1 MGEKEMDTSQMVE
14 CHYEG
19 TIIYIPV
26 KAFLRASFNAQ
37 FGERKY
43 VRYKEGAKLFGM
55 SLRSFQDLAHDAEA
69 MYHYRG
75 IALVNLEILYKFM
88 EYYKDYYE

>member
-19 TIIYIPV
+19 TTTYIPV
-26 KAFLRASFNAQ
+26 NAFLRASFNAQ
-37 FGERKY
+37 FSERKY

-55 SLRSFQDLAHDAEA
+55 SERAFYNLAHDAGA
-69 MYHYRG
+69 VYHYRKV
-75 IALVNLEILYKFM
+75 ALVNLDTLYEFM
-88 EYYKDYYE
+88 EFYKDYDG